1 MNKGTIICSVRHYIK
16 DIFENNTI
24 KERADEIFEERSKVI
39 GIKMQKPEY
48 KNDYVLLRIT
58 DMCGVSPSKI
68 AQQLKS
74 ATSYA
79 LRQEFDEVNKSDSLW
94 NRSYIFS
101 ETDLTDEE
109 ITEKLEEMKTERIY
123 WKKRLVK

>member
-24 KERADEIFEERSKVI
+24 RERADEIFEDRSKSI

-48 KNDYVLLRIT
+48 KNNYVLLRIT

-94 NRSYIFS
+94 NRGYIFS

-109 ITEKLEEMKTERIY
+109 IAEKLEEMKTERIY

>member
-24 KERADEIFEERSKVI
+24 RERADEIFEDQSKSI

-58 DMCGVSPSKI
+58 DICGVSPSKI

-94 NRSYIFS
+94 NRGYIFS

-109 ITEKLEEMKTERIY
+109 IAEKLEEMKTERIY

>member
-1 MNKGTIICSVRHYIK
+1 MNKGIIICSVRHYIK
-16 DIFENNTI
+16 DIFENNAI
-24 KERADEIFEERSKVI
+24 RERADEIFEERSKSI

-94 NRSYIFS
+94 NRGYIFS
-101 ETDLTDEE
+101 ETDLTEEE
-109 ITEKLEEMKTERIY
+109 IAEKLEEMKTERIY

>member
-1 MNKGTIICSVRHYIK
+1 MNKGIIICSVRHYIK
-16 DIFENNTI
+16 DVFENEKI
-24 KERADEIFEERSKVI
+24 RERADEIFNERGKSI
-39 GIKMQKPEY
+39 GVKMQTPEY
-48 KNDYVLLRIT
+48 KNDYVLLKIT

-74 ATSYA
+74 TTSYA

-94 NRSYIFS
+94 NRGYIFS

>member
-16 DIFENNTI
+16 DIFKDTAI
-24 KERADEIFEERSKVI
+24 RERATEIFEDRAKSI
-39 GIKMQKPEY
+39 GRKMQKPEY
-48 KNDYVLLRIT
+48 KNDYVLLKIT

-94 NRSYIFS
+94 NRGYIFS
-101 ETDLTDEE
+101 ETDLTKEE
-109 ITEKLEEMKTERIY
+109 IAEKLEEMKTERIY

>member
-24 KERADEIFEERSKVI
+24 RERADEIFEDRAKSI

-58 DMCGVSPSKI
+58 DMCGISPSKI

-79 LRQEFDEVNKSDSLW
+79 LRQAFDEVNKSDSLW
-94 NRSYIFS
+94 NRGYIFS

-109 ITEKLEEMKTERIY
+109 IAEKLEEMKTERIY

>member
-24 KERADEIFEERSKVI
+24 RERADEIFEDRSKSI

-74 ATSYA
+74 ATAYA

-94 NRSYIFS
+94 NRGYIFS

-109 ITEKLEEMKTERIY
+109 IAEKLEEMKTERIY

>member
-1 MNKGTIICSVRHYIK
+1 MNKGIIICSIRHYIK
-16 DIFENNTI
+16 DVFENNDI
-24 KERADEIFEERSKVI
+24 RERADEIFEDRSKSI
-39 GIKMQKPEY
+39 DIRMQKPEY

-94 NRSYIFS
+94 NRGYIFS

-109 ITEKLEEMKTERIY
+109 IAEKLEEMKTERIY

>member
-16 DIFENNTI
+16 DIFENNDI
-24 KERADEIFEERSKVI
+24 RERADEIFEDRSKSI

-94 NRSYIFS
+94 NRGYIFS

-109 ITEKLEEMKTERIY
+109 IAEKLEEMKTERIY

>member
-1 MNKGTIICSVRHYIK
+1 M
-16 DIFENNTI
+16 
-24 KERADEIFEERSKVI
+24 
-39 GIKMQKPEY
+39 
-48 KNDYVLLRIT
+48 LRIT

-94 NRSYIFS
+94 NRGYIFS

-109 ITEKLEEMKTERIY
+109 IAEKLEEMKTERIY

>member
-1 MNKGTIICSVRHYIK
+1 MNKGIIICSVRHYIK

-24 KERADEIFEERSKVI
+24 RERADEIFEDRSKSI

-79 LRQEFDEVNKSDSLW
+79 LRQAFDEVNKSDSLW
-94 NRSYIFS
+94 NRGYIFS

-109 ITEKLEEMKTERIY
+109 IAEKLEEMKTERIY
-123 WKKRLVK
+123 WKQRLVK

>member
-24 KERADEIFEERSKVI
+24 RERADEIFEDQSKSI

-94 NRSYIFS
+94 NRGYIFS

-109 ITEKLEEMKTERIY
+109 IAEKLEEMKTERIY

>member
-16 DIFENNTI
+16 DIFENNDI
-24 KERADEIFEERSKVI
+24 RERADEIFEDRAKSI

-94 NRSYIFS
+94 NRGYIFS

-109 ITEKLEEMKTERIY
+109 IAEKLEEMKTERIY

>member
-24 KERADEIFEERSKVI
+24 RERADEIFEDRSKSI

-94 NRSYIFS
+94 NRGYIFS

-109 ITEKLEEMKTERIY
+109 IAEKLEEMKTERIY

>member
-1 MNKGTIICSVRHYIK
+1 MNKGIIICSVRHYIK

-24 KERADEIFEERSKVI
+24 RERADEIFEDRSKSI

-74 ATSYA
+74 ATAHA

-94 NRSYIFS
+94 NRGYIFS

-109 ITEKLEEMKTERIY
+109 IAEKLEEMKTERIY

>member
-24 KERADEIFEERSKVI
+24 RERADEIFEDRSKSI

-94 NRSYIFS
+94 NRGYIFS

-109 ITEKLEEMKTERIY
+109 IAKKLEEMKTERIY
-123 WKKRLVK
+123 WKKAFS

>member
-24 KERADEIFEERSKVI
+24 RERADEIFEERAKSI

-74 ATSYA
+74 TTSYA
-79 LRQEFDEVNKSDSLW
+79 LRQDFDEVNKSDSLW
-94 NRSYIFS
+94 NRGYIFS

-109 ITEKLEEMKTERIY
+109 IAEKLEEMKTERIY

>member
-24 KERADEIFEERSKVI
+24 RERADKIFEDRSKSI

-94 NRSYIFS
+94 NRGYIFS

-109 ITEKLEEMKTERIY
+109 IAEKLEEMKTERIY

>member
-1 MNKGTIICSVRHYIK
+1 MNKGIIICSIRHYIK
-16 DIFENNTI
+16 DIFENNDI
-24 KERADEIFEERSKVI
+24 RERADEIFEDRSKSI

-94 NRSYIFS
+94 NRGYIFS
-101 ETDLTDEE
+101 ETDLTEEE
-109 ITEKLEEMKTERIY
+109 IAEKLEKMKTERIY

>member
-24 KERADEIFEERSKVI
+24 RERAGEIFEDRSKSI

-94 NRSYIFS
+94 NRGYIFS

-109 ITEKLEEMKTERIY
+109 IAEKLEEMKTERIY

>member
-24 KERADEIFEERSKVI
+24 RERADEIFEDRSKSI

-94 NRSYIFS
+94 NRGYIFS